1 MREEFKFRNFTI
13 RQENCA
19 MKVGTDG
26 VLLGAWAN
34 GGSHILDIGAG
45 TGVVALMM
53 AQRFPQAT
61 VEGVEIDGLAA
72 RQAADNALASPYSG
86 RISIHQMPLQDFK
99 PQSAFDSIVTNPPF
113 FVGSLASPQPSR
125 TLARHAKTLTYVD
138 IFSFASAWLAD
149 NGEISAVMPSETMD
163 AFSSEAFVR
172 GFFLARKCAI
182 RTVAR
187 RAPKRFLLAFT
198 KQRPTFFDDQEVA
211 LMHDGARSEWYDNL
225 TKDFYIR

>member
-125 TLARHAKTLTYVD
+125 TLARHAKTLTYAD
-138 IFSFASAWLAD
+138 IFSFASAWMAD

-163 AFSSEAFVR
+163 VFSSEAFVR

-211 LMHDGARSEWYDNL
+211 LMQDGARSEWYGNL
-225 TKDFYIR
+225 TKGFYIR